1 MKDLPVLIS
10 EIGSFSIVSSSDI
23 CTGINKL
30 FMVLNDDSCFLET
43 TVYIKV
49 WLDQS
54 NNKIFCRQNILNAF
68 ILKLRYALER

>member
-10 EIGSFSIVSSSDI
+10 EIDCFSIVSSSDI
-23 CTGINKL
+23 CKGINKL
-30 FMVLNDDSCFLET
+30 FMVLNDDSCFLES

-54 NNKIFCRQNILNAF
+54 NNKIFL
-68 ILKLRYALER
+68 

>member
-1 MKDLPVLIS
+1 MKDLPVLIL
-10 EIGSFSIVSSSDI
+10 EIDSFSVVSSSDI

-30 FMVLNDDSCFLET
+30 FMVLNDDSCFLES

-54 NNKIFCRQNILNAF
+54 NNKIFVSKIF
-68 ILKLRYALER
+68 